1 MPWKIDPGKS
11 TPTPPSTKLHFVVGG
26 DFFGVTGMAVSNN
39 ASHLFPATHT
49 PTTELSL
56 LSWCERGRC

>member
-1 MPWKIDPGKS
+1 MPWKIDPH
-11 TPTPPSTKLHFVVGG
+11 PPFDEIAFFVGG